1 MGAFIHAQARE
12 GLMAMMRDCEQTPG
26 MSVLRHG
33 EMVADYFR
41 DLVDHVRDGTPLR
54 HEWRLPDWITD
65 PLLWSDLPDPDLIS
79 EYHLFHDCG
88 KPQALVVGEDG
99 VRRFPNHAAVSRRV
113 WIEAGGDEAIG
124 DLIGMDM
131 DVHLLKDEGVAEFS
145 QRPQA
150 RVLLLT
156 ALSEVHANASM
167 FGGLES
173 TSFKIKRKHV
183 DKRGRAILKAIR
195 AREDLPMAA

>member
-1 MGAFIHAQARE
+1 MKR
-12 GLMAMMRDCEQTPG
+12 RDPGHPGSNPWTHKCVHDPFPLGMTPNG
-26 MSVLRHG
+26 RVG
-33 EMVADYFR
+33 VQ
-41 DLVDHVRDGTPLR
+41 
-54 HEWRLPDWITD
+54 IN
-65 PLLWSDLPDPDLIS
+65 
-79 EYHLFHDCG
+79 CG
-88 KPQALVVGEDG
+88 KPQALVMGVDG
-99 VRRFPNHAAVSRRV
+99 VRRFPDHAAVSRRV

-131 DVHLLKDEGVAEFS
+131 DMHLLKDEGVAEFS

-150 RVLLLT
+150 RVLVLT

-195 AREDLPMAA
+195 AKEDLPMAA